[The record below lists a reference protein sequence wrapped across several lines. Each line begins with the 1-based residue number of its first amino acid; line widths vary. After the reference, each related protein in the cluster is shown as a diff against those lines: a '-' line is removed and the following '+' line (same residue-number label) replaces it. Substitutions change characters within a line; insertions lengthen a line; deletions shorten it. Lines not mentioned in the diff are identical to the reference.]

1 MGYDHF
7 YLDDNQNRREMQR
20 AVVSNYTPAIKL
32 IERLVETR
40 GSKFAISIS
49 ISGAALEQLREYS
62 PLMIDQLCHL
72 AQFRQIEWIAETHHH
87 TLSSLF
93 DYKEFQTQ
101 VDNYRQLLDEILS
114 VKATTFRNTDLI
126 YTPTIGRWV
135 SQMGFTA
142 MLVGGVQSDT
152 LHFNSKHPK
161 TKLLS
166 YSTWQNFDSLNRW
179 INRSQGDLFC
189 TTIFGEDINNS
200 NVAEFED
207 AINRLMN
214 NEEVALSVPREI
226 VGRLKAEHILKI
238 ASEGGLSDWAQN
250 ELQREAI
257 NQIYNLRDRVKSLNN
272 VNLTNAWR
280 LLQSVDNFR
289 PMSLDLTDSNPYGTP
304 YEAFINYMNVLGDF
318 NQVLNSKS
326 TVLSLSEKK

>member
-49 ISGAALEQLREYS
+49 ISGAVLEQLREYS

-114 VKATTFRNTDLI
+114 
-126 YTPTIGRWV
+126 
-135 SQMGFTA
+135 
-142 MLVGGVQSDT
+142 
-152 LHFNSKHPK
+152 
-161 TKLLS
+161 
-166 YSTWQNFDSLNRW
+166 
-179 INRSQGDLFC
+179 
-189 TTIFGEDINNS
+189 
-200 NVAEFED
+200 
-207 AINRLMN
+207 
-214 NEEVALSVPREI
+214 
-226 VGRLKAEHILKI
+226 
-238 ASEGGLSDWAQN
+238 DWAQN

-289 PMSLDLTDSNPYGTP
+289 PMSFGSDR
-304 YEAFINYMNVLGDF
+304 
-318 NQVLNSKS
+318 
-326 TVLSLSEKK
+326 

>member
-1 MGYDHF
+1 MSYVLSCCSTADLSKEHFEKRDINYVCFHF
-7 YLDDNQNRREMQR
+7 YLDEAYYPDDLGQTM
-20 AVVSNYTPAIKL
+20 PFD
-32 IERLVETR
+32 
-40 GSKFAISIS
+40 KFYKAMDY
-49 ISGAALEQLREYS
+49 GAMTKTS
-62 PLMIDQLCHL
+62 
-72 AQFRQIEWIAETHHH
+72 
-87 TLSSLF
+87 
-93 DYKEFQTQ
+93 Q
-101 VDNYRQLLDEILS
+101 V
-114 VKATTFRNTDLI
+114 
-126 YTPTIGRWV
+126 
-135 SQMGFTA
+135 
-142 MLVGGVQSDT
+142 
-152 LHFNSKHPK
+152 
-161 TKLLS
+161 
-166 YSTWQNFDSLNRW
+166 
-179 INRSQGDLFC
+179 
-189 TTIFGEDINNS
+189 